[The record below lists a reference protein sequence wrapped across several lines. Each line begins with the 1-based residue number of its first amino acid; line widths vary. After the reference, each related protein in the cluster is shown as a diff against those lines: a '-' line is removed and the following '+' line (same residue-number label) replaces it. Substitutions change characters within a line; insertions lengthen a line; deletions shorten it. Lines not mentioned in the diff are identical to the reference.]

1 MFVIAIG
8 LVGIASATSGIY
20 YYTSLTTATGGVP
33 TAATA
38 ATATA
43 TIPTAAIATATE
55 TTKPNL
61 EGDGKMS
68 CPHVCTFLC
77 TLNKTQCVI
86 KLRKRTYQPT
96 AQDMTDLVRE
106 LKCTLARVRPK
117 IN

>member
-8 LVGIASATSGIY
+8 LVGIASSGIY
-20 YYTSLTTATGGVP
+20 YYTSSAVP
-33 TAATA
+33 TAALTPVK
-38 ATATA
+38 TV
-43 TIPTAAIATATE
+43 PTTTVTE
-55 TTKPNL
+55 PNL
-61 EGDGKMS
+61 GTDGKMS
-68 CPHVCTFLC
+68 CPHVCSFLC

-96 AQDMTDLVRE
+96 AQDMIDLVRE